1 MAFGSGILVRCDGAT
16 FIRMTR
22 ASFVPL
28 FRGLWSPRKRRANQ
42 WLWRTPLGSRS
53 FTKLNGSDAGSQS
66 GSAIP
71 NTVAPSHL
79 FR

>member
-1 MAFGSGILVRCDGAT
+1 MAFGLRILVRRDGAT

-28 FRGLWSPRKRRANQ
+28 FRGLWSPRKRRVNPVALANAAGV
-42 WLWRTPLGSRS
+42 PLIY
-53 FTKLNGSDAGSQS
+53 KLNGSDAGSQS